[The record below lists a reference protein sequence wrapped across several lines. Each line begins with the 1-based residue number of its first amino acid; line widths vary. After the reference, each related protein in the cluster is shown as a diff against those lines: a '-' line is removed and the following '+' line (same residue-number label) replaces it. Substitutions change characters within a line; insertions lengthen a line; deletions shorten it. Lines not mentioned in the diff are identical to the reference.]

1 MNAKYD
7 FTPWLRASLRTGVDM
22 YTEREIWRNSI
33 GAYGGWDKKGYY
45 EEQRKGGYSINN
57 DIIISADKKFGDFSI
72 DGFVGTTLYFYQDDV
87 LNGKT
92 SNGITIPGY
101 YSLKASVDPAK
112 VYSTIKKKQVN
123 SLYGKASGSWKST
136 LFLDITA
143 RKQDRVIS
151 KNPDRLICIY
161 IIIYQEVTF
170 TTNRVSFY
178 NLILYLLKN
187 NVFSLSL
194 YPFAFTPFTSLLP
207 FFTILAFPSSYI
219 QANDDAGH

>member
-1 MNAKYD
+1 MA
-7 FTPWLRASLRTGVDM
+7 
-22 YTEREIWRNSI
+22 TERIIPGEIRIFLNHI
-33 GAYGGWDKKGYY
+33 YEFKKGVRNMVLYTMSKEH
-45 EEQRKGGYSINN
+45 EEFAI
-57 DIIISADKKFGDFSI
+57 
-72 DGFVGTTLYFYQDDV
+72 
-87 LNGKT
+87 
-92 SNGITIPGY
+92 
-101 YSLKASVDPAK
+101 
-112 VYSTIKKKQVN
+112 
-123 SLYGKASGSWKST
+123 
-136 LFLDITA
+136 
-143 RKQDRVIS
+143 
-151 KNPDRLICIY
+151 RLICIY